1 LLGEAVSVVQPEDR
15 LRVPDVDCE
24 QHSINLTV
32 SDTAQRCQTRSVVVS
47 DTATRCLTLQRSKV
61 FFVRLRLADALG
73 ERLGSQRG
81 LVALA
86 AQLLDRHVAGREDLG
101 ARNDPRRP
109 VLVPDPYVLELQME
123 ERVRLLRDVGALE
136 LVAQICRILREHA
149 VAEEAEDGLV
159 LLLKLELEVGL
170 VLVEIVQVRHAG
182 LSVAGQGESG
192 PPPFQGLPGPERA
205 RRGGRARTRARGVAG
220 AGRAG
225 RAGRGRASS
234 GPAGATRP
242 ACGRSAARLR
252 AGRPAARARGARFR
266 LRPRR

>member
-1 LLGEAVSVVQPEDR
+1 
-15 LRVPDVDCE
+15 
-24 QHSINLTV
+24 
-32 SDTAQRCQTRSVVVS
+32 
-47 DTATRCLTLQRSKV
+47 
-61 FFVRLRLADALG
+61 
-73 ERLGSQRG
+73 
-81 LVALA
+81 
-86 AQLLDRHVAGREDLG
+86 
-101 ARNDPRRP
+101 
-109 VLVPDPYVLELQME
+109 ME

-136 LVAQICRILREHA
+136 LVAQICRVLREHA

-159 LLLKLELEVGL
+159 LLLQLELEVGL

-225 RAGRGRASS
+225 RARRSPRRRTTAGPGRASS
-234 GPAGATRP
+234 GPAGATPR

-252 AGRPAARARGARFR
+252 AGRPAARAR
-266 LRPRR
+266 